1 MFMVPASNFQGISR
15 HVDSSRWTSRIIS
28 PPPRKGSIASRSSG
42 FAYSPPDAVGPSILW
57 PLIVRKSQS
66 RTRTSTGACGTS
78 CAPSTRT
85 SAPIAC
91 ASSAMRRSG
100 GMVPSTFDMPLM
112 ATSRVFGPSSR
123 SNSSRSRRPS
133 PVTGTYRSTAPVSRA
148 TSCHGMMFEWCSS
161 SESTIS
167 SPSRRNFRPQPWAT
181 RLIDSIVFNRG
192 TTESIN
198 LVAHGWGR
206 KFLREGDE
214 IVLSELEHHSNIIPW
229 QLVARDTGA
238 VLRYVPV
245 TGEGR
250 LDLDEF
256 DRLLGPNTRLVAISG
271 MSNVLGTMPPLRRIA
286 DDAHAIGALVLV
298 DGAQLVP
305 HAPVDVRVL
314 DCDFLTISGHKMLGP
329 TASGGL
335 YAKPELL
342 EAMDPFLGGGEMI
355 REVHRDESTWREI
368 PWKFEA
374 GTMNIAEEIGLAAAI
389 DYLEPIGM
397 EAVRAHEEDVAQYA
411 IDRLVEIGARV
422 FGQHDMTE
430 RGAEISFWFRD
441 IHPHDLSQVLDQEGV
456 AIRAGHHC
464 TQILHRVLGVPATAR
479 ASFYLYNTRQEVDS
493 LIAALERAR
502 TIFG

>member
-1 MFMVPASNFQGISR
+1 MATPTIDVERNLKDFPILDRTIHDHPLVYL
-15 HVDSSRWTSRIIS
+15 DSAATSQK
-28 PPPRKGSIASRSSG
+28 PRAVI
-42 FAYSPPDAVGPSILW
+42 DAVVDYYERHNANIHRSVHTLAEEATIAYESARAKLASF
-57 PLIVRKSQS
+57 V
-66 RTRTSTGACGTS
+66 GA
-78 CAPSTRT
+78 PE
-85 SAPIAC
+85 PAC
-91 ASSAMRRSG
+91 
-100 GMVPSTFDMPLM
+100 
-112 ATSRVFGPSSR
+112 
-123 SNSSRSRRPS
+123 
-133 PVTGTYRSTAPVSRA
+133 
-148 TSCHGMMFEWCSS
+148 
-161 SESTIS
+161 
-167 SPSRRNFRPQPWAT
+167 
-181 RLIDSIVFNRG
+181 IVFNRG
-192 TTESIN
+192 TTEAIN

-206 KFLREGDE
+206 KFLHEGDE

-245 TGEGR
+245 TDDGR

-305 HAPVDVRVL
+305 HAPVDVQIL
-314 DCDFLTISGHKMLGP
+314 DCDFVTISGHKMLGP

-335 YAKPELL
+335 YAKREHL
-342 EAMDPFLGGGEMI
+342 EAMDPFMGGGEMI
-355 REVHRDESTWREI
+355 REVGRDSSTWREV

-397 EAVRAHEEDVAQYA
+397 DAVRAHEEDVAQYA
-411 IDRLVEIGARV
+411 IDRLIEVGAKV
-422 FGQHDMTE
+422 FGPHHMTE
-430 RGAEISFWFRD
+430 RGAEVSFWFRD

-479 ASFYLYNTRQEVDS
+479 ASFYLYSTRDEVDA
-493 LIAALERAR
+493 LIAALHKAEAL
-502 TIFG
+502 FA

>member
-1 MFMVPASNFQGISR
+1 MATVAERTGRPALDVERLRKDFPILDRTIHDRPLVYLDSAATSQKPRAVIEAIVDYYER
-15 HVDSSRWTSRIIS
+15 HNANTHRSVHTLAEEATVAYEDARA
-28 PPPRKGSIASRSSG
+28 KLAS
-42 FAYSPPDAVGPSILW
+42 FVG
-57 PLIVRKSQS
+57 
-66 RTRTSTGACGTS
+66 
-78 CAPSTRT
+78 APS
-85 SAPIAC
+85 A
-91 ASSAMRRSG
+91 
-100 GMVPSTFDMPLM
+100 
-112 ATSRVFGPSSR
+112 
-123 SNSSRSRRPS
+123 
-133 PVTGTYRSTAPVSRA
+133 
-148 TSCHGMMFEWCSS
+148 E
-161 SESTIS
+161 
-167 SPSRRNFRPQPWAT
+167 
-181 RLIDSIVFNRG
+181 SIVFNRG

-198 LVAHGWGR
+198 LVAYGWGR

-245 TGEGR
+245 TEEGR
-250 LDLDEF
+250 LDLEEF

-355 REVHRDESTWREI
+355 REVHRAESTWREI

-422 FGQHDMTE
+422 FGPHDMSE

-479 ASFYLYNTRQEVDS
+479 ASFYLYSTRDEVDA
-493 LIAALERAR
+493 LIAALHKAGELFA
-502 TIFG
+502 